1 MLVAVVN
8 IAILFAVPPVV
19 VTSEVLFPTTA
30 PVAVGAA
37 ARDAAPL
44 ALALPLALPPPPPPP
59 PPPPAATCT
68 NALAGN
74 PPNVSAS
81 PAFSAYGALTKSVRA
96 CSPSCSTC
104 TPIHRACP
112 DANNSAGNPSAFVDP
127 SSTV

>member
-37 ARDAAPL
+37 ARDDPPL
-44 ALALPLALPPPPPPP
+44 ALALALAL
-59 PPPPAATCT
+59 PPAATCT

>member
-30 PVAVGAA
+30 PVAVGVVAAA
-37 ARDAAPL
+37 ARDDTP
-44 ALALPLALPPPPPPP
+44 LALPLTLPL
-59 PPPPAATCT
+59 AAACT

-81 PAFSAYGALTKSVRA
+81 PALSAYGALTKSVRA

-112 DANNSAGNPSAFVDP
+112 DANNSAGNP
-127 SSTV
+127 